1 MKHLSKPFDKSSFI
15 TQKGKPYLIALLL
28 VFIVSTICYLFSS
41 YLSYRV
47 VALILLLV
55 VSVIAVSFDIF
66 PVLLAAFFSAVIWN
80 FFFIPPIYHFRIST
94 SEDLILLIM
103 YFLIA
108 MINAVLTY
116 KIRRAET
123 KAREKEEKANTV
135 KLYNTMLNSLSHELR
150 TPIAAIIGATDNLQ
164 SANNNL
170 TPGHKDQL
178 IAEISK
184 AALRLDRQVGN
195 LLDISRIES
204 GFIKAKKNWVDIVE
218 TIHDVVHKIE
228 ENGISQ
234 RIIINISPAIP
245 LFKTDK
251 VMLEQIVSNIVNNAV
266 LYSYSDSVLKINVSD
281 STRPPVTVGDVQS
294 ISFVDNSLQTYRAD
308 KSDQTFITNNHNQT
322 FTPDNIQNPDFQ
334 KISTEDPGKQ
344 TLFPSGPDKI
354 FSKGNVLSLMI
365 EDSGPGFPDNELP
378 FIFDKFYRLKN
389 SKAGGTGLGLSIV
402 KGFTEALNGRVTT
415 ENVMGGGARF
425 IIEIP
430 CETSYLKVTNE

>member
-1 MKHLSKPFDKSSFI
+1 MMRQVLASFTSFDKR
-15 TQKGKPYLIALLL
+15 KPIAPKSKQYLIALLL
-28 VFIVSTICYLFSS
+28 VFFVSSICYLFSS
-41 YLSYRV
+41 YLGYRV

-66 PVLLAAFFSAVIWN
+66 PVLIAAFFSALIWN
-80 FFFIPPIYHFRIST
+80 FFFIPPIYHFRISN

-116 KIRRAET
+116 KIRRAE
-123 KAREKEEKANTV
+123 KRAREKEEKANTV

-150 TPIAAIIGATDNLQ
+150 TPIAAIVGATDNLQ

-170 TPGHKDQL
+170 TPGDKDQL

-195 LLDISRIES
+195 LLDISRLES
-204 GFIKAKKNWVDIVE
+204 GFIKAKKTWVDIVE
-218 TIHDVVHKIE
+218 TIYDIVHKIE
-228 ENGISQ
+228 ENGINQ
-234 RIIINISPAIP
+234 QIIINIGAGIP

-251 VMLEQIVSNIVNNAV
+251 VMVEQIVSNIINNAV
-266 LYSYSDSVLKINVSD
+266 LYSYPDSI
-281 STRPPVTVGDVQS
+281 
-294 ISFVDNSLQTYRAD
+294 I
-308 KSDQTFITNNHNQT
+308 
-322 FTPDNIQNPDFQ
+322 
-334 KISTEDPGKQ
+334 KISVTDGIQ
-344 TLFPSGPDKI
+344 HTLRI
-354 FSKGNVLSLMI
+354 MI
-365 EDSGPGFPDNELP
+365 EDTGPGFPEDELP

-402 KGFTEALNGRVTT
+402 KGFAEALNGQVMI
-415 ENVMGGGARF
+415 ENVAGGGGRF
-425 IIEIP
+425 IIDIP